1 MYMSDVLV
9 GSISD
14 VELTKMFGF
23 LNVLEDKPGIS
34 VMADRGF
41 TIEDVLWELNVQLNV
56 PLFSGQIM
64 VVQNQQLPRFRIGSP
79 STCMGL
85 TIPGPKQSL

>member
-64 VVQNQQLPRFRIGSP
+64 VVQNQQLPRFRI
-79 STCMGL
+79 
-85 TIPGPKQSL
+85 